1 MSITKKLL
9 RLGFSEVEELFNFL
23 SVRGI
28 NYGEITPKIF
38 RKTEHPQKNQT
49 SISNIRRKSFI
60 IRKHLSHA
68 FRNILRSCSFSPP
81 NNIGAFLIF
90 SHRKPRKRGI
100 CRPLFVN
107 NQTNFFPVS
116 NSYASLYLPMVL
128 SIISR
133 GKLSEGCVFR

>member
-49 SISNIRRKSFI
+49 SISNMRRKSFI

-81 NNIGAFLIF
+81 PTTLARFLYSPTENHAREESVVPCLPIIKQTF
-90 SHRKPRKRGI
+90 SRSAIHM
-100 CRPLFVN
+100 
-107 NQTNFFPVS
+107 
-116 NSYASLYLPMVL
+116 LPCTCQW
-128 SIISR
+128 S
-133 GKLSEGCVFR
+133 CQ